1 MKKILAI
8 LATVGAMAACNNS
21 GSDKTTTDS
30 TTMTD
35 TSSRMTP
42 APDTSMN
49 NMATDTTH
57 KMSTDTSKM
66 MDTSKHTSKK
76 KKK

>member
-1 MKKILAI
+1 MKKIFAI
-8 LATVGAMAACNNS
+8 LAVAVTMAACNNS

-35 TSSRMTP
+35 TSSTMIP
-42 APDTSMN
+42 APDTGMN

-57 KMSTDTSKM
+57 KMSTDTSK
-66 MDTSKHTSKK
+66 KK
-76 KKK
+76 RK